1 MKNLYFKNLK
11 EYLSKDIM
19 IEGFV
24 DNMLQ
29 SLIPLILK

>member
-11 EYLSKDIM
+11 EYLSKDIT